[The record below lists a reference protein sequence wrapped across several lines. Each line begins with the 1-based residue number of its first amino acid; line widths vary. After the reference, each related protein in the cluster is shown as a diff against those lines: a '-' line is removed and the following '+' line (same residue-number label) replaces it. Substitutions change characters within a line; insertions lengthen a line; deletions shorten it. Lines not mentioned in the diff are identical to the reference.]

1 MTAQPTITPS
11 GQACGATVRG
21 VDLRADLDPTTVAAI
36 RAAWLE
42 YHVLAFPD
50 QELDSDHLERFARS
64 FGPAGDDPFFGAI
77 DGNPH
82 IAAIHRMADETGSI
96 FAENWH
102 ADWSF
107 QLHPPDGTCLYGK
120 VIPPTGGDTLF
131 ADQEAALAAMPADLR
146 AELTGLRAIHS
157 ARNSY
162 APDGLYGDDD
172 DAVER
177 AMDIRVGEE
186 AYETQVHDLIRVH
199 PETGRETVYST
210 VGYIIALEGLDKA
223 RSDDLLLRLYRWQ
236 TRDEF
241 QYRHRWEPD
250 MLVMWDNRCVLHRAT
265 GGYEGH
271 ERLLHRITIGY
282 NPEANRVGATA
293 GG

>member
-1 MTAQPTITPS
+1 MTTQLSVTPT
-11 GQACGATVRG
+11 GQACGAIVRG
-21 VDLRADLDPTTVAAI
+21 VDLRTALAPATVAAI
-36 RAAWLE
+36 RAAWME
-42 YHVLAFPD
+42 HHVLAFPD
-50 QELDSDHLERFARS
+50 QVLDVGDLERFARS
-64 FGPAGDDPFFGAI
+64 FGPAGDDPFFGGI

-82 IAAIHRMADETGSI
+82 IAAIHRAADETGSI

-107 QLHPPDGTCLYGK
+107 QAHPPDGTCLYGK

-131 ADQEAALAAMPADLR
+131 ADQEAALAAMPSDLR
-146 AELTGLRAIHS
+146 AELAGLRAIHS

-162 APDGLYGDDD
+162 APDGLYGDDGD
-172 DAVER
+172 RAER
-177 AMDIRVGEE
+177 AMDIKVGDE
-186 AYETQVHDLIRVH
+186 AYETQLHDLVRVH

-210 VGYIIALEGLDKA
+210 VGYIIGIEGMDRA
-223 RSDDLLLRLYRWQ
+223 RSDELLRRLYHWQ

-250 MLVMWDNRCVLHRAT
+250 MLVMWDNRCILHRAT

-282 NPEANRVGATA
+282 DPEVNAAPAAVG
-293 GG
+293 